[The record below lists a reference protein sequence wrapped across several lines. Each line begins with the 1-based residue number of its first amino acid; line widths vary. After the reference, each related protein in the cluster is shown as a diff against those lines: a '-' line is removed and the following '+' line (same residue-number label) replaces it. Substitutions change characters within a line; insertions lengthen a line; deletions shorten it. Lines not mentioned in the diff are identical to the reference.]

1 MAQECTNPRA
11 FDWKGVQDMTPD
23 DAWSTLKKADGER
36 DLDDFRQV
44 E

>member
-1 MAQECTNPRA
+1 MECTNPRA
-11 FDWKGVQDMTPD
+11 IDWASVPTKDAD
-23 DAWSTLKKADGER
+23 EAWSDLQRADKKR